1 MYEKTQECKIFKD
14 IKINATRSI
23 KKMVDYKEEA
33 KDIRFELGN
42 AYEKLRLKYDNVN
55 KPAHYQGKV
64 ECIDAI
70 EAAVEGLEGLEAVCT
85 ANVIKYVW
93 RWKKKNG
100 VEDLQKATWYLNKLM
115 SIQNSDKELS

>member
-1 MYEKTQECKIFKD
+1 MS
-14 IKINATRSI
+14 NS
-23 KKMVDYKEEA
+23 YKEEA
-33 KDIRFELGN
+33 QDIRFELGN
-42 AYEKLRLKYDNVN
+42 AYEKLRLKADNVN
-55 KPAHYQGKV
+55 KPAHYQGKI

-100 VEDLQKATWYLNKLM
+100 REDLMKAEWYLKKLL
-115 SIQNSDKELS
+115 SLQESDRELS

>member
-1 MYEKTQECKIFKD
+1 MSKIDFNYEEQMKQVGEYYRKIIEKMKED
-14 IKINATRSI
+14 ILTN
-23 KKMVDYKEEA
+23 
-33 KDIRFELGN
+33 RF
-42 AYEKLRLKYDNVN
+42 ADNVN
-55 KPAHYQGKV
+55 QPAHYQGRV

-100 VEDLQKATWYLNKLM
+100 REDLAKAEWYLKKLL
-115 SIQNSDKELS
+115 SLQESDRELS

>member
-1 MYEKTQECKIFKD
+1 MNDFNYEEQMKQVGEYY
-14 IKINATRSI
+14 
-23 KKMVDYKEEA
+23 KKMRDKMKE
-33 KDIRFELGN
+33 DILTNRFE
-42 AYEKLRLKYDNVN
+42 DNVN
-55 KPAHYQGKV
+55 SPKHYAGKV

-100 VEDLQKATWYLNKLM
+100 REDLEKCRWYLNKLL
-115 SIQNSDKELS
+115 SLQESNRELS